1 MFDVNKIRKDFPMFK
16 NNPDLVYFDSSA
28 TSFKPQCVID
38 TVTDFY
44 TKKTTNI
51 HRGEYDM
58 SADVSSKYD
67 ETRKVVKNFINAK
80 DEKEI
85 VYTSGAT
92 ASLNIVAQ
100 AYIQKFLTSDDA
112 ILTTQV
118 EHASSI
124 LPLFNA
130 SKKNGIQIKY
140 IPLNDDASFNLEKYE
155 QMFKENN
162 NIKIVCLTYVSNVM
176 GYIYPMKQIVSI
188 AHKYG
193 ALVSVD
199 GAQAVPHIKVDVQDL
214 DIDFLSFSS
223 HKMCGPDGI
232 GILYGKY
239 DLLEKMDPVFLGG
252 GSNARFDN
260 QGNIV
265 LKHAPE
271 KFEAGTPN
279 IEGVLGLNSAI
290 NYLENIGMNNIEE
303 YCAYL
308 TEYFMSK
315 LSKLDNVEIY
325 NSDSK
330 TGIVTFNVKGI
341 FPQDVASYF
350 NSQNMT
356 VRNGNHCAKI
366 LFNIIGATETI
377 RASMYFYNTIDE
389 IDKFIEVIKDTTI
402 EKCVESVL

>member
-1 MFDVNKIRKDFPMFK
+1 MFDVNSIRKDFPMFR
-16 NNPDLVYFDSSA
+16 NNPNLVYFDSSA

-38 TVTDFY
+38 AVTDFY
-44 TKKTTNI
+44 TKTTTNI

-58 SADVSSKYD
+58 SANVSSKYD
-67 ETRKVVKNFINAK
+67 ETRKVVKHFINASN
-80 DEKEI
+80 EKEI

-100 AYIQKFLTSDDA
+100 GYIQKYLHKGDA

-130 SKKNGIQIKY
+130 SKKNDIEIKY
-140 IPLNDDASFNLEKYE
+140 IPLNDDATFDLGKFE
-155 QMFKENN
+155 QTFKENQ
-162 NIKIVCLTYVSNVM
+162 NIRIVCLTYVSNVM
-176 GYIYPMKQIVSI
+176 GYIYPIKEIVSI
-188 AHKYG
+188 AHRYG

-199 GAQAVPHIKVDVQDL
+199 GAQAVPHIKIDVQDL

-260 QGNIV
+260 LGNII
-265 LKHAPE
+265 LKHSPE
-271 KFEAGTPN
+271 KFEAGTQN
-279 IEGVLGLNSAI
+279 IEGVLGLNAAI
-290 NYLENIGMNNIEE
+290 KYLENIGMDNIES
-303 YCAYL
+303 YCKYL
-308 TEYFMSK
+308 TEYFMNK
-315 LSKLDNVEIY
+315 LSKLDNVDIY
-325 NSDSK
+325 NNESK
-330 TGIVTFNVKGI
+330 TGIVTFNLKGI
-341 FPQDVASYF
+341 FPQDAASYF
-350 NSQNMT
+350 NSQNVT

-366 LFNIIGATETI
+366 LFNIIEVTETI
-377 RASMYFYNTIDE
+377 RASMYFYNTTEE
-389 IDKFIEVIKDTTI
+389 IDKFIEIIKDTTI